1 MLAVDYAVEA
11 FGSKHMPY
19 IFLTIPG
26 FVLYVIGVPFA
37 VLMALRSNKKYLY
50 TEGST
55 EEDLKQHESVVNAFG
70 TLYLQCEFCLIFHFF
85 LFSLIHWLTLLLYLF
100 YF

>member
-26 FVLYVIGVPFA
+26 FILYVIGVPLA
-37 VLMALRSNKKYLY
+37 VLLALRSNKKYLY

-70 TLYLQCEFCLIFHFF
+70 TLYLQCEFDPIFHFF
-85 LFSLIHWLTLLLYLF
+85 FIFFNHWLTGTLLF
-100 YF
+100 FF